1 MYDGTERTVELKCD
15 NELMKNIIDRFG
27 DKVNVISNDK
37 ETFIVSVTVN
47 VSSTFFGW
55 VLGFGGGIRI
65 INPQDIIETYKKH
78 LLNQLMSDRKDV
90 CYEIEKILG
99 HILGRCVALNF

>member
-1 MYDGTERTVELKCD
+1 
-15 NELMKNIIDRFG
+15 MKNIIDRFG

-65 INPQDIIETYKKH
+65 INPQDIIETYKNTFIKSI
-78 LLNQLMSDRKDV
+78 N
-90 CYEIEKILG
+90 E
-99 HILGRCVALNF
+99 